1 MIVWPGTL
9 SVQPLPKIGHAVGAD
24 ERLLPFG
31 EGRVEHH
38 LDPAARVAYHLPD
51 GVEGDD
57 EAAVDPEKEVRRQFF
72 AHLGQRAVDDVVFPV
87 VGHQVEV
94 LAVGHEI
101 GDLGRSDRFHP
112 GAHVYQEAFL
122 VNGRRLRRGAVL
134 RRRASPPR

>member
-38 LDPAARVAYHLPD
+38 LDPTARVAYHLPD

-57 EAAVDPEKEVRRQFF
+57 EAAVDPEKEGMVHMAGMAALMTLMLF
-72 AHLGQRAVDDVVFPV
+72 
-87 VGHQVEV
+87 V
-94 LAVGHEI
+94 LFNDI
-101 GDLGRSDRFHP
+101 RNL
-112 GAHVYQEAFL
+112 L
-122 VNGRRLRRGAVL
+122 
-134 RRRASPPR
+134 